1 MQRFAQGKLS
11 LSIRILGS
19 LRQCSKR
26 VWDNKKAEEWR
37 EKGNIPETT
46 TLQSSNQ
53 DLDIFVISETSN
65 DLGAI
70 IEIAITGEIQER
82 PAFGVADTANDTSE
96 LAELHVDDDL
106 GFVSLNV
113 PTSSGE

>member
-1 MQRFAQGKLS
+1 LS

-53 DLDIFVISETSN
+53 DLDTFVISETAN
-65 DLGAI
+65 DSAAI